1 MTTSPPAAD
10 PYSAGV
16 RGIKADPFPD
26 DDSFVTL
33 AAGRLDTADGA
44 HTAAGVATPHARRP
58 GSAPERSPELA
69 HMNLARL
76 RSYRRTL
83 LDEELRASYWRRLIQ
98 ARRDLLRAN
107 GEPGDRQ
114 ALTEALTEKRAGA
127 GRQVMLTLHPD
138 GGMPILPHLPELW
151 ASSVDRGG
159 DAVRAELFARLAS
172 AESVLSSYRE
182 ALHRRLDRATAEL
195 VARYHEDPQQCLVGL
210 TVEPRRRRP

>member
-1 MTTSPPAAD
+1 
-10 PYSAGV
+10 V
-16 RGIKADPFPD
+16 RGIKAGPFPD
-26 DDSFVTL
+26 DELLVTL

-44 HTAAGVATPHARRP
+44 QKATGAVPSSAHRAAK
-58 GSAPERSPELA
+58 APERSPELA
-69 HMNLARL
+69 HMDLARL

-83 LDEELRASYWRRLIQ
+83 LDEELRASYWRRLLQ

-107 GEPGDRQ
+107 GAPGDRK
-114 ALTEALTEKRAGA
+114 ALADALAENRGGA

-151 ASSVDRGG
+151 ASSVDRG
-159 DAVRAELFARLAS
+159 DDDVRAALFGRLAS

-195 VARYHEDPQQCLVGL
+195 VARYYEDPPQCLVAL
-210 TVEPRRRRP
+210 SMERSRRRP